1 MNTSRTR
8 LAPDTMQA
16 LLDLRDRLAQAPRG
30 TQTRLVHDFARA
42 VGKSPSSIYAWLRTH
57 AGVRRTRKKRSDA
70 GSTALP
76 RETLEFI
83 AAVKREGVR
92 GNGKATV
99 PTAVAMNLAHANGIA
114 LPVSASRINAL
125 MRSRRMDAASQ
136 SAARSHIALRSL
148 HPNHVHQIDPSLC
161 LLYYTPRGE
170 QKIIRDETSY
180 KNKPQTL
187 QRIKFKVWRYVRY
200 DHASATVDVRYF
212 EAAGENQLSLFEFLM
227 YTWGRQEGRLS
238 YGVPKLLL
246 WDKGSANTSR
256 AICRLLDA
264 LGVEHQTHATGHAW
278 AKGGVEQANN
288 LVETHFESR
297 LRFEPVQSVAQLNE
311 AAARWARDFN
321 ANAIPHVDSRIVRA
335 SGEPMI
341 RDDLWQSILRTPE
354 ALVELPAREVCRWF
368 LTGRE
373 ITRVVRDL
381 AVSFAHPE
389 LKRSARYDLSAW
401 ADFVGNGQAVTL
413 SPLLAAE
420 GAVRVEIPRVGD
432 APLIVTAQPERD
444 FDEFGRPL
452 AAPVIGEEYA
462 RAPLSATETAANR
475 LAAAAWGEGVN
486 AEGAEKKRAG
496 QARPFAHF
504 NDGKGLVAH
513 SQLGEAQLPQRILP
527 APTEVRTAQVQ
538 QAQAAFAS
546 VALSIP
552 EAVRAIRSRLGAATP
567 ADLYTQLKRQFPDG
581 NVPQTWADD
590 YMPVRPGTGTHGKLI
605 ELHQRKATT

>member
-1 MNTSRTR
+1 MSR
-8 LAPDTMQA
+8 LAPDTLQA
-16 LLDLRDRLAQAPRG
+16 LMDLRDRAAAAPHGER
-30 TQTRLVHDFARA
+30 TALVHRFAQSIGR
-42 VGKSPSSIYAWLRTH
+42 SPATVYRWLKDH
-57 AGVRRTRKKRSDA
+57 AGYSVTRKKRSDA
-70 GSTALP
+70 GQTRLP
-76 RETLEFI
+76 KEVLEFV
-83 AAVKREGVR
+83 AAAKKEGVR

-99 PTAVAMNLAHANGIA
+99 PTAVAMNLAHANGIVV
-114 LPVSASRINAL
+114 PVSEGRVNAL
-125 MRSRRMDAASQ
+125 LRRARMDVAAQ
-136 SAARSHIALRSL
+136 SAARSHVTLRSL

-161 LLYYTPRGE
+161 LLYYTPRG
-170 QKIIRDETSY
+170 QAIMRDEEFY
-180 KNKPQTL
+180 KNKPASMEKV
-187 QRIKFKVWRYVRY
+187 RMKVWRYVRY

-227 YTWGRQEGRLS
+227 YTWGRQDGRLS

-335 SGEPMI
+335 SGVPMV
-341 RDDLWQSILRTPE
+341 RDDLWQLILRTPE

-444 FDEFGRPL
+444 FDEFGRVL

-462 RAPLSATETAANR
+462 RAPISATESAANR